1 MCNQSENILDHLY
14 STHRYAYKALPL
26 PPFVK
31 SDHNSILL
39 IPAYKLK

>member
-1 MCNQSENILDHLY
+1 MCNQRKNNSRPSLLHTPRQMQ
-14 STHRYAYKALPL
+14 SSPS

-39 IPAYKLK
+39 IPAYK